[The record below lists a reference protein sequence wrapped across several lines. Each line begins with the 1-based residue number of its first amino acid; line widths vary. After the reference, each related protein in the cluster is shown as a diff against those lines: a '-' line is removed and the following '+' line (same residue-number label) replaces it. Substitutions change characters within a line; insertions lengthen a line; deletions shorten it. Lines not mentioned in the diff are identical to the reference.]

1 MSSEWMKV
9 MLDEIA
15 RKKSEASEAQAEL
28 ERREGE
34 QAANPSSGKQPA
46 HAESRNT
53 TRGKS
58 PGDRPTGGRPPQ

>member
-28 ERREGE
+28 ERRGQE
-34 QAANPSSGKQPA
+34 QVNPPLGKGSEHAASAK
-46 HAESRNT
+46 T
-53 TRGKS
+53 IRGKS
-58 PGDRPTGGRPPQ
+58 SGGGPSGGRPPP

>member
-15 RKKSEASEAQAEL
+15 RKKSEANEAQAEL
-28 ERREGE
+28 ERRGDE
-34 QAANPSSGKQPA
+34 QEANPTLAKAHAASGK
-46 HAESRNT
+46 T

-58 PGDRPTGGRPPQ
+58 PGGRPTE